1 MTSFGRANMDFSLK
15 AVLVTVLAG
24 FGCVAITSCSGETI
38 ESVGTAP
45 PTSPIATIVSGTVLA
60 PGGTI
65 AFFKQPSFRDLFD
78 SEAYAALTGLV
89 NVPDGTIVQL
99 ARLNT
104 DATNFNVIATTTTS
118 GGHYSFNLI
127 SLALQPTP
135 DLIVRVAGSRG
146 KEMRAFVVGTM
157 VDISPVSEAAY
168 QIALQSLNGAPLGNF
183 TRQEV
188 SDISGAVGLTA
199 TLQNLGDATSIDQAV
214 ELVKTAVRA
223 NAQLTGFLAATAANG
238 QTTQGTGDIGNFF
251 PFEQNNF
258 WRYHGTSSTNTSY
271 ETNVLISGQGP
282 APNSGVNST
291 IVSETN
297 DEGENRPGK
306 SYHVKGVTGITS
318 YGNDDPNDS
327 VSRQLTPYQ
336 AVHFPLTA
344 GTTTILAER
353 TGLDWG
359 DDEDG
364 DGANETYN
372 LNLSQTVF
380 GMERITVP
388 AGAFPNSLRM
398 ELKAVFL
405 VSFTRG
411 GSGTATQT
419 NTTWLVPGVGRV
431 KEIVEAQVEGG
442 PVIAS
447 LTEQLL
453 SYVINGKGSGGRI
466 ELSDGNLGPGSPL
479 NMRLENT
486 RQLFGAVYD
495 QANRII
501 PGVPLAF
508 SSSNPQV
515 ASVDAQGL
523 VTALSPGQT
532 TITAQLGNIISNAV
546 SITVNDVRVLSL
558 STNDIVYDPVS
569 RKLYA
574 SVPSNSGTL
583 SNTITI
589 IDPESGS
596 IGQSLKVGLDPGK
609 LGVSDNGEYLYVGLN
624 GEGAIQRVT
633 LPTFTA
639 GPKFVL
645 HTIPDPNCAVWTAGE
660 IRVQPGN
667 PLVVAVLKRRCGN
680 SEGVEI
686 YDNGIR
692 RPNVVPVRVSGIAF
706 SKSPGVL
713 FGIEAGTFGHVY
725 RLTVSSAGVSIA
737 ATSPEFQEP
746 FGTNL
751 EFDSGRLYSTS
762 AQVIDSTTLNEIGRF
777 EDTDL
782 VHGGLVTPDIRR
794 NRVFMIPNAFDP
806 KILGFDAT
814 TLQRVGSIPIVH
826 NLDSATFGLFEG
838 SLIKWGANGLAF
850 RVGND
855 PLFGGLGV
863 GDKIVLVRT
872 STIP

>member
-1 MTSFGRANMDFSLK
+1 MKHPAQCLLSLTCVVSLIFS
-15 AVLVTVLAG
+15 
-24 FGCVAITSCSGETI
+24 ISSCGSGGGEGA
-38 ESVGTAP
+38 S
-45 PTSPIATIVSGTVLA
+45 SPVSTTTQTIVSGTVQA
-60 PGGTI
+60 PGGQV
-65 AFFKQPSFRDLFD
+65 AFFKRKSFGDHFV
-78 SEAYAALTGLV
+78 SEAYAALTGLA
-89 NVPDGTIVQL
+89 NVPDNTIVQL
-99 ARLNT
+99 ARL
-104 DATNFNVIATTTTS
+104 DANASSFSVISTTSTS
-118 GGHYSFNLI
+118 GGRYSFNLTA
-127 SLALQPTP
+127 LGLQPAN
-135 DLIVRVAGSRG
+135 DLIVRVAGSGG
-146 KEMRAFVVGTM
+146 KEMRAFVVGTI

-168 QIALQSLNGAPLGNF
+168 QIAIQSLNGTPLGNF
-183 TRQEV
+183 TLQEV

-199 TLQNLGDATSIDQAV
+199 TLQNLGAATSIDQAV
-214 ELVKTAVRA
+214 DLVKTAVRT
-223 NAQLTGFLAATAANG
+223 NAQLTGFLTAATANG

-271 ETNVLISGQGP
+271 ETNVLISGQGL
-282 APNSGVNST
+282 APNSGVTST

-297 DEGENRPGK
+297 ANGANRAEK

-318 YGNDDPNDS
+318 YGNDDPNDD
-327 VSRQLTPYQ
+327 VSRQLAPYQ

-344 GTTTILAER
+344 GTTTVLAER

-359 DDEDG
+359 NDEDG

-372 LNLSQTVF
+372 LHLSQTIL
-380 GMERITVP
+380 GMESITVP
-388 AGAFPNSLRM
+388 AGTFPNSLRM
-398 ELKAVFL
+398 ESKAVFL

-411 GSGTATQT
+411 GSGTASQT

-431 KEIVEAQVEGG
+431 KETVKAQVEGG
-442 PVIAS
+442 PAIAS

-453 SYVINGKGSGGRI
+453 SYVVNGKGSGARI
-466 ELSDGNLGPGSPL
+466 ELSDGNLGPGAPL

-495 QANRII
+495 QANRLI

-574 SVPSNSGTL
+574 SVPNNSGPL

-596 IGQSLKVGLDPGK
+596 IGRSLKVGLDPSK
-609 LGVSDNGEYLYVGLN
+609 LGISDNGEYLYVGLN

-645 HTIPDPNCAVWTAGE
+645 HTLPDQTCAVWTAGE

-686 YDNGIR
+686 YENGIR
-692 RPNVVPVRVSGIAF
+692 RPNAVPARLNGIAF

-713 FGIEAGTFGHVY
+713 FGIEAGPFGHVY
-725 RLTVSSAGVSIA
+725 RLAVSSAGVSIA
-737 ATSPEFQEP
+737 AASPEFQEP
-746 FGTNL
+746 FGTQL

-762 AQVIDSTTLNEIGRF
+762 AQVIDATTLNEIGRF
-777 EDTDL
+777 QDLDL
-782 VHGGLVTPDIRR
+782 VHGGLVAPDIGR
-794 NRVFMIPNAFDP
+794 NRVFMIPNAYDP

-814 TLQRVGSIPIVH
+814 TLQRVGSIPILH

-850 RVGND
+850 RAGND

-872 STIP
+872 SAIP